1 MTSIELSAALALIV
15 AVIATSAWLI
25 HRAKIKLLVDQVR
38 SCDEAARNQEQ
49 LLLHADQRLRESFA
63 MASRE
68 ALASNS
74 EAFLNLARA
83 SLGEF
88 QVGATAELESRK
100 LSVAQ
105 MVEPVREGLQRVG
118 EMLQLLDRDRSSTQA
133 TLVQHLRH
141 MAEAQQRLI
150 GETELLGRALRTP
163 HVRGQWGEMQL
174 RRAVELAGMIEHCD
188 FVVQHSIRTDLGLL
202 RPDLVVHL
210 PGKKVV
216 VIDAKAPLGAYL
228 EAMEAVD
235 EKQRAVALER
245 HAAQVRAHVTAL
257 ASKDY
262 SNEFPN
268 APDFVLLFLPGEAF
282 FSAACERDPAL
293 IEDAVALGVIPASP
307 TTLITLLKA
316 VAFGWQQERIAE
328 RSEQIR
334 DIGIELYDRVR
345 TFTEHL
351 DKLRRSLDSG
361 VTAYNA
367 AVGSL
372 ESRVLPS
379 ARRLSELG
387 SLPEIKH
394 LEPVCTA
401 TRVVSTSECLVA
413 E

>member
-1 MTSIELSAALALIV
+1 MTSTEVSVAVALIV

-25 HRAKIKLLVDQVR
+25 HRARIKLLVDQIR
-38 SCDEAARNQEQ
+38 SSDDAARNQEQ
-49 LLLHADQRLRESFA
+49 LLLQADQRLRESFA

-100 LSVAQ
+100 QSVAQ

-163 HVRGQWGEMQL
+163 HVRGRWGEMQL

-188 FVVQHSIRTDLGLL
+188 FEEQHTVRTDIGRL
-202 RPDLVVHL
+202 RPDVVVHL
-210 PGKKVV
+210 PGSKVV
-216 VIDAKAPLGAYL
+216 VVDAKAPLGAYL
-228 EAMEAVD
+228 EAIEADD
-235 EKQRAVALER
+235 EKQRAALLER

-257 ASKDY
+257 SSKDY

-268 APDFVLLFLPGEAF
+268 APDFVLMFLPGETF
-282 FSAACERDPAL
+282 FSAACQSDPSL

-316 VAFGWQQERIAE
+316 VAYGWQQERIAQ

-361 VTAYNA
+361 VSAYNA

-372 ESRVLPS
+372 ENRVLPS

-387 SLPEIKH
+387 NLPEIKH

-401 TRVVSTSECLVA
+401 TRLSTRECLAVG
-413 E
+413 